1 MRIHTN
7 DPDAVLDTIHGT
19 TRKMHGVSANITKH
33 GSRSRT
39 GAIELKLTGTSNRR
53 VNAGT
58 ARNID
63 RFNLPYAAT
72 YDEWGV
78 VLAAIF
84 EADPDAFAGSA
95 KNPVYR
101 DFDHFHYATGA
112 RFDSGGLPEDTHQD
126 HRWEFVAPGE
136 FACGSCSAVKCR

>member
-7 DPDAVLDTIHGT
+7 NPDDVLDAIHGT
-19 TRKMHGVSANITKH
+19 TRKMHGVSANITEH
-33 GSRSRT
+33 GSRSRK
-39 GAIELKLTGTSNRR
+39 GAIELKLSGTSNRR

-72 YDEWGV
+72 WDEWGV
-78 VLAAIF
+78 VLGAVF
-84 EADPDAFAGSA
+84 GADPDARCDYYEDA
-95 KNPVYR
+95 
-101 DFDHFHYATGA
+101 DDFHYKTGG
-112 RFDSGGLPEDTHQD
+112 RFSAGTLPEDTHQD

-136 FACGSCSAVKCR
+136 FACTTCTAVMRR